1 MVPLKYIKPDQW
13 SSNKY
18 RPPYTITDLLANQA
32 IELQYDLVS
41 FELDEETS
49 EINEWTVELTRVF
62 AI

>member
-13 SSNKY
+13 SNNKY
-18 RPPYTITDLLANQA
+18 RPLYTITDLLANQA

-41 FELDEETS
+41 YELDEETS